1 VKKTIAISFLFII
14 LLFQYGHLIVFVIG
28 EISIERDFEA
38 QILQNIPDASL
49 DRIEDNNEL
58 SWEEEGREFTY
69 QDKLYDVVRTKTEQG
84 KKVYYAL
91 NDRKE
96 KKLVDQFSRNMKT
109 GHENADGTKSGK
121 YSIKFQS
128 ALFTVPEQANEQW
141 VTCEAEKKYFNRD
154 SRIISNPQEIIP
166 TPPWA

>member
-14 LLFQYGHLIVFVIG
+14 LLFQYGHLVVFVIG
-28 EISIERDFEA
+28 EIMIERDLET
-38 QILQNIPDASL
+38 QIRLNIPDALL
-49 DRIEDNNEL
+49 DRIEDNNDL
-58 SWEEEGREFTY
+58 SWEEEGSEFTY

-96 KKLVDQFSRNMKT
+96 KKLVDQFSRNMKP
-109 GHENADGTKSGK
+109 GHDNADGTKSGK
-121 YSIKFQS
+121 YSIKFQA

-141 VTCEAEKKYFNRD
+141 VPGEAEKKYFAMD
-154 SRIISNPQEIIP
+154 PRIISNPKKIIP
-166 TPPWA
+166 TPPRA